1 MLAYYLAA
9 DFYMIDAGEKE
20 MSWHNE

>member
-9 DFYMIDAGEKE
+9 DFYMIDAGEKG